1 MKERCSRCRN
11 LLLVTLSH
19 MIAHS
24 SQYSSTGDVA
34 APGQL
39 SLWAKMGKDHED
51 HGEADFSLR
60 IIGGTYAEQTMPWV
74 VKIDRAG
81 YNSITCTGQVVE
93 SRWIVTAAHCL
104 MNADLNGFVG
114 AGGTRVV
121 YNCSDTRSDDCIQA
135 NAVKV
140 VVHPCYAPA
149 LERHHDDIALIQLD
163 RDLGIQPV
171 LVDGWQVLAD
181 LSEGTEVSLAGFG
194 VVRSEDAEGSPRL
207 MRVAVPLASKEKCV
221 AANPTDAEKGN
232 INFDHVWC
240 TGGTEGKDSCA
251 GDSGGPAVYEADGR
265 PCLVGVLS
273 IGSELPA
280 GDVGLRNCG
289 VEGRYGVYTKV
300 RFYTKWMVATIEE
313 GGYAAPAEC
322 PSVGIFNTTSDSLS
336 GAGASLGVGAT
347 QAWALCSLILLQA
360 LLDVWR

>member
-1 MKERCSRCRN
+1 
-11 LLLVTLSH
+11 
-19 MIAHS
+19 
-24 SQYSSTGDVA
+24 
-34 APGQL
+34 
-39 SLWAKMGKDHED
+39 MGKDHED

-60 IIGGTYAEQTMPWV
+60 IIGGTYAEQTYNRIPAPLQYAAPTVFVVFEVAVGLNVISPLCRMPWV

-149 LERHHDDIALIQLD
+149 LERVHSPQCSLTWSFARISNVLTCFFQHHDDIALIQLD

-194 VVRSEDAEGSPRL
+194 VVRSEVRTLDP
-207 MRVAVPLASKEKCV
+207 P
-221 AANPTDAEKGN
+221 
-232 INFDHVWC
+232 
-240 TGGTEGKDSCA
+240 
-251 GDSGGPAVYEADGR
+251 
-265 PCLVGVLS
+265 S
-273 IGSELPA
+273 IQWGHFLWE
-280 GDVGLRNCG
+280 
-289 VEGRYGVYTKV
+289 
-300 RFYTKWMVATIEE
+300 M
-313 GGYAAPAEC
+313 
-322 PSVGIFNTTSDSLS
+322 
-336 GAGASLGVGAT
+336 
-347 QAWALCSLILLQA
+347 Q
-360 LLDVWR
+360 